1 MRQEN
6 QQKRREEIEISA
18 YELLAEKGYSGAS
31 MLSIAKRA
39 KASNE
44 TLYRW
49 YGDKQGLFLSLV
61 QGNLQGV
68 KTLFEHSEKPTKD
81 GLLLLESL
89 GPQLLTLLTGQRAI
103 ILNRAAAADVT
114 GQLGAALAK
123 GGRNIIMP
131 LIAGLFKHHLD
142 QTGSQTITPQ
152 QASETYIG
160 LLIGDLQIRRV
171 IGVLGPL
178 DSDQIM
184 ARANWALFMV
194 RKLLE

>member
-1 MRQEN
+1 
-6 QQKRREEIEISA
+6 
-18 YELLAEKGYSGAS
+18 

-184 ARANWALFMV
+184 ARANRALFMV